1 MMALAPSTDLP
12 RPPNDPATP
21 PGPVLRSVF
30 SNWTLNAIQI
40 AVFMVLTP
48 FTFGALGTEA
58 FGIWEVIVSTAA
70 PLQLLALGLPMATV
84 RAVSS
89 SLEGDD
95 PDAAGRVAGTAFSMT
110 LVLGLVAASIGAI
123 LYGGFSALLLTRE
136 GWSGLSPAAI
146 EDARMA
152 ILVILANASA
162 GFALALPYALFDA
175 HHDFVARNVIK
186 ALALFAKLGVTVA
199 ALTWRADLTVLA
211 GVQVALA
218 AAEFCVA
225 MAVSRR
231 RHPRVRLRP
240 RAIRWKEAHGLLSFS
255 VFAFLM
261 NMGAMLAFRI
271 DAVVIGMNAE
281 PEAAAVYGIGNKI
294 FDPFINIL
302 LAIGMVLMPLAAAA
316 KTKGDLEPVRDA
328 FLKWSK
334 IATTIV
340 LLIGGYLMVLG
351 PTFLAVWI
359 GDGYEEESG
368 RLMQIL
374 MLSFFCFLPIRG
386 VALPALMG
394 LGQARLPGFGLLAM
408 GIGNLLLSLALV
420 GPYGL
425 TGVALGTAIPNVLF
439 AVVIGRI
446 ACRSLGVST
455 SRWMGYAFGKP
466 LAVAGVAL
474 AALYG
479 ATSAVE
485 VQSFPELI
493 VAGLAYTGLF
503 GALCLAYAFARDPYL
518 DTGPLLRRL
527 PLVSKRQ

>member
-1 MMALAPSTDLP
+1 
-12 RPPNDPATP
+12 
-21 PGPVLRSVF
+21 VLRSVF

-40 AVFMVLTP
+40 TVFMVLTP

-58 FGIWEVIVSTAA
+58 FGIWEIIVSTAA

-89 SLEGDD
+89 SLESDD
-95 PDAAGRVAGTAFSMT
+95 PDAAGRTAGTALSMT
-110 LVLGLVAASIGAI
+110 LILGLVAASIGVV
-123 LYGGFSALLLTRE
+123 LYGGFSALLLNGE
-136 GWSGLSPAAI
+136 GWSGLSVDTI
-146 EDARMA
+146 RDARMA
-152 ILVILANASA
+152 TLVILANASA

-186 ALALFAKLGVTVA
+186 ALGLFTKLGVTVA
-199 ALTWRADLTVLA
+199 ALTWRADLVVLA

-218 AAEFCVA
+218 VAEFIVA
-225 MAVSRR
+225 MAVSGR
-231 RHPRVRLRP
+231 RHPGVRLRP

-271 DAVVIGMNAE
+271 DAVVIGLNAE

-316 KTKGDLEPVRDA
+316 KSRGDLAPVRDA

-334 IATTIV
+334 IAATIV

-351 PTFLAVWI
+351 PAFLGAWI
-359 GDGYEEESG
+359 GEDYDEESG
-368 RLMQIL
+368 RLMRIL

-394 LGQARLPGFGLLAM
+394 MGQARLPGLGLLAM

-439 AVVIGRI
+439 AAVIGRI
-446 ACRSLGVST
+446 SCRSLGIPT
-455 SRWMGYAFGKP
+455 GRWMGYAFGKP
-466 LAVAGVAL
+466 AVVFGVAL
-474 AALYG
+474 GALYG
-479 ATSAVE
+479 ATRLVE
-485 VQSFPELI
+485 VRSFPELI
-493 VAGLAYTGLF
+493 IAGLAYTGLF
-503 GALCLAYAFARDPYL
+503 ATLSLAYAFARDPFL

-527 PLVSKRQ
+527 PLVSTRK

>member
-1 MMALAPSTDLP
+1 M
-12 RPPNDPATP
+12 
-21 PGPVLRSVF
+21 LRSVF

-95 PDAAGRVAGTAFSMT
+95 PDAAGRAAGTAFSMT
-110 LVLGLVAASIGAI
+110 LILGLVAAAIGAV

-136 GWSGLSPAAI
+136 GWSGLSADTI
-146 EDARMA
+146 RDARMA

-186 ALALFAKLGVTVA
+186 ALGLFAKLGVTVV
-199 ALTWRADLTVLA
+199 ALTWRADLVVLA

-218 AAEFCVA
+218 VAEFCVA
-225 MAVSRR
+225 MVVSRR
-231 RHPRVRLRP
+231 RHPKVRLRP
-240 RAIRWKEAHGLLSFS
+240 RTIRWKEAHGLLSFS

-271 DAVVIGMNAE
+271 DAVVIGLNAQ

-316 KTKGDLEPVRDA
+316 KTKGDLAPVKDA

-334 IATTIV
+334 IAATIV

-351 PTFLAVWI
+351 PAFLSAWI
-359 GDGYEEESG
+359 GEGYDEESG

-394 LGQARLPGFGLLAM
+394 MGQARLPGFGLLAM
-408 GIGNLLLSLALV
+408 GLGNLLLSLALV

-439 AVVIGRI
+439 AAVIGRI
-446 ACRSLGVST
+446 ACRSLGVPT
-455 SRWMGYAFGKP
+455 LRWMGYAFGKP
-466 LAVAGVAL
+466 AVAFGVAVG
-474 AALYG
+474 ALYG
-479 ATSAVE
+479 ATRLVD
-485 VQSFPELI
+485 VRSFPELI
-493 VAGLAYTGLF
+493 LAGLAYTGLF
-503 GALCLAYAFARDPYL
+503 GALSLAYAFARDPYL

-527 PLVSKRQ
+527 PLVSKRK